1 MIRKSSGNH
10 VIQVKHV
17 WVFLPTD
24 GIGTLVGCSWAL
36 LGRSWDDLERS
47 WALLGLSWDAL
58 GTLLGRSWALLI
70 RSWGALA
77 RFLTPLADLESNL
90 EHPRVDFGA
99 SRCRFWFLC
108 CQINGEI
115 RNCQNL
121 AECNESDVKIA
132 KTIAVAMSMTW
143 KAKRHRRWISTGEI

>member
-1 MIRKSSGNH
+1 MVPRGLSGASRGALG
-10 VIQVKHV
+10 
-17 WVFLPTD
+17 WL
-24 GIGTLVGCSWAL
+24 LARSWAL

-47 WALLGLSWDAL
+47 WALLGALGRSWDAL
-58 GTLLGRSWALLI
+58 VALLGRSWALLI

-90 EHPRVDFGA
+90 EHPSIDFGA
-99 SRCRFWFLC
+99 SRCRFWFSC
-108 CQINGEI
+108 CQINGDI

-132 KTIAVAMSMTW
+132 KTMADSMLMTL

>member
-1 MIRKSSGNH
+1 MVPRGLSGASRGALG
-10 VIQVKHV
+10 
-17 WVFLPTD
+17 WL
-24 GIGTLVGCSWAL
+24 LARSWAL

-47 WALLGLSWDAL
+47 WALLGRSSDAL

-77 RFLTPLADLESNL
+77 RFLVPLVDLESNL
-90 EHPRVDFGA
+90 KHPRVDFGA
-99 SRCRFWFLC
+99 SRCRFWFSC
-108 CQINGEI
+108 CQINGDI

-132 KTIAVAMSMTW
+132 KTMAVAITTTL